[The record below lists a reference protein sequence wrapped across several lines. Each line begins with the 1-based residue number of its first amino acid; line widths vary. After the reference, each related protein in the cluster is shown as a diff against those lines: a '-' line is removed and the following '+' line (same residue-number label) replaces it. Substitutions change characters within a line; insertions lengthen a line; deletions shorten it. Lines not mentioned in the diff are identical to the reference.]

1 MAEIF
6 ERVSFEPYNFRI
18 TRLSSRKSAQM
29 HMCCGSICLKIIE
42 FLGFQPVKRE
52 FSFFRFVYHIK
63 DISISQ
69 KLHL

>member
-6 ERVSFEPYNFRI
+6 EKVSFDPYNFRI
-18 TRLSSRKSAQM
+18 TRLSSRKSEQM
-29 HMCCGSICLKIIE
+29 PLCCESICLKIIE

-63 DISISQ
+63 AI
-69 KLHL
+69 